1 MPNSPSLSSSLKFIY
16 RVVPLLA
23 AATLSA
29 CEYSEENRGSAPPRP
44 TGGNVMKRYFKSWL
58 VILAVVLLL
67 PTSRLAAAELFILPF
82 VVFIEMSTTSAESA
96 GGSRQEIAD
105 QTKAD
110 ADLYEVTLNEDAP
123 LLTELLHARIQKYRA
138 ENDIDKAISNSELIA
153 QMVTQDAADR
163 GQAE

>member
-1 MPNSPSLSSSLKFIY
+1 
-16 RVVPLLA
+16 
-23 AATLSA
+23 
-29 CEYSEENRGSAPPRP
+29 
-44 TGGNVMKRYFKSWL
+44 MKRYIKSSL

-67 PTSRLAAAELFILPF
+67 PASRHAAAEPLAYAVISPF
-82 VVFIEMSTTSAESA
+82 YVSAASA

-138 ENDIDKAISNSELIA
+138 ENDIDKAISDSELIA